1 MRPTD
6 KLAAIR
12 ALVFGLQ
19 QAQRAAEEQVR
30 AFRDLTGARSFQ
42 TPFGKLEFRS
52 NPPKVR
58 YDDARLLAWAQKYMA
73 HEVVPE
79 HTVTIP
85 ATVRPTLLK
94 TREGRLTIKG
104 DVVVDRETGE
114 VVDFAS
120 VSPGGADTV
129 AFTLDPAVTGE
140 VTAAVE
146 ERIELLASAVTP
158 EVAA

>member
-12 ALVFGLQ
+12 ALIFGLQ
-19 QAQRAAEEQVR
+19 QAQKAAEEQVR
-30 AFRDLTGARSFQ
+30 AFRDLTGAKAFQ

-52 NPPKVR
+52 NPPKIR
-58 YDDARLLAWAQKYMA
+58 FDESRLLAWAQKYMA
-73 HEVVPE
+73 HEVIPE
-79 HTVTIP
+79 HTITIP

-94 TREGRLTIKG
+94 TLEGRLTIEG

-114 VVDFAS
+114 VVDFAF
-120 VSPGGADTV
+120 VAPGGADTV
-129 AFTLDPAVTGE
+129 AFTLDPTVKGE
-140 VTAAVE
+140 VAAAVE